1 MNTKK
6 RFLLP
11 IILIL
16 AALIAVFCACSGGGG
31 GSGGKEEETPNAL
44 HVTVPEGKLVLR
56 NGGTATVR
64 VTSEAPIN
72 EDNYVW
78 ESSDESIGKVES
90 QGKLARVTATGRGE
104 CTITVTNGKYET
116 SFTLIVGIT

>member
-11 IILIL
+11 IILIV
-16 AALIAVFCACSGGGG
+16 AVLMAVLCACGGGG
-31 GSGGKEEETPNAL
+31 ENNGPNAL

-64 VTSEAPIN
+64 VTSDNPLN
-72 EDNYVW
+72 EDKYFW
-78 ESSDESIGKVES
+78 KSSDESIGTVEY
-90 QGKLARVTATGRGE
+90 QGKVARVTATGRGE
-104 CTITVTNGKYET
+104 CIITVSNGKLET
-116 SFTLIVGIT
+116 SFTLIVGLT

>member
-11 IILIL
+11 LILIV
-16 AALIAVFCACSGGGG
+16 AALMAILCACGGGG
-31 GSGGKEEETPNAL
+31 GSETDGPNAL

-64 VTSEAPIN
+64 VTSDNPLN
-72 EDNYVW
+72 EDKYVW
-78 ESSDESIGKVES
+78 ESSNESIGTVEY
-90 QGKLARVTATGRGE
+90 QGKVARVTATGRGE
-104 CTITVTNGKYET
+104 CTITVTNGKYEA
-116 SFTLIVGIT
+116 SFTLVVGLT